1 MKIRLLP
8 FFLIIVSIFG
18 IVSLQNCDL
27 LGVTKEQRIS
37 FFTDDLNLDPIP
49 NSVQSNFSPSCT
61 IYDTIDGTLMR
72 LSFPSSSI
80 PYTVYNLDL
89 DSNPATGTISGT
101 GGTFGGPWSI
111 EFTMV
116 KDGNDWL
123 ILELWV
129 ESLGI
134 IVN

>member
-80 PYTVYNLDL
+80 PYTVYNLDQ
-89 DSNPATGTISGT
+89 DSNPVTGTISGT

-129 ESLGI
+129 ESLGT